1 MALSFS
7 MLDGERGVVVLFLC
21 RVLFSLP
28 FSLLCHG
35 LNLALLSLFALFLD
49 IRAENCA
56 SLSRFR
62 TRPGASSGILLGA
75 VTLPTLMISKLTQL
89 TRAYSLHQIE
99 LQELEHMTMQ
109 YWATSGSCFGVLIF
123 LCIVVLCTPS
133 ATRSPRPCS
142 VWDATLSLFCIA
154 SYAATCCVSLA
165 AISHTGSNTVLKLMW
180 ELCHGLAAVK
190 LLQDLLNTFPSCASI
205 GEVLLVTAGLV
216 LYFGDMLACTIA
228 KVSGSLI
235 SADMVSI
242 KYGIRR
248 SEISIIIQGVLL
260 GLLLF
265 PMLFKFVLHIWEFS
279 SNRGHSAARRCSE
292 IGRSVLFFSSLSFI
306 LVVIVPSWMQFVQ
319 DFHVHPLLWVCAFV
333 FSEPVKRLSLC
344 IYWVALIY
352 ASVLRF
358 YNISKNSKLERILL
372 RKYYH
377 LMAVLMFVPALI
389 FQPKFLDLA
398 FGAALAV
405 FLALEI
411 IRVWRIWPLG
421 QLIHQFMN
429 AFTDH
434 RDSDLLIVSHFSL
447 LLGCAFPIWMSSG
460 FNDRPLAPFAGIL
473 SLGIGDTMASMV
485 GYKYGVLRW
494 SKNGKKTVEG
504 TAAGITSV
512 LAACSIL
519 LPLLASTGYIFTEHW
534 FSLILAVTVSGL
546 LEAYTA
552 QLDNAFIPLIFY
564 SLLCL

>member
-1 MALSFS
+1 MALSSS
-7 MLDGERGVVVLFLC
+7 MLNGERGVVVLIVC
-21 RVLFSLP
+21 RVLYSLP
-28 FSLLCHG
+28 LSLLCPG
-35 LNLALLSLFALFLD
+35 LNLAILSLFALFLD
-49 IRAENCA
+49 IRLDDSAA
-56 SLSRFR
+56 LSRFK

-75 VTLPTLMISKLTQL
+75 VTLPTVMISKLIQL
-89 TRAYSLHQIE
+89 TRAYSLQQIE

-109 YWATSGSCFGVLIF
+109 YWATSASCFGVLIF
-123 LCIVVLCTPS
+123 LCLVVLSTPN
-133 ATRSPRPCS
+133 TKRFPRSFS
-142 VWDATLSLFCIA
+142 VWDATLSIFCVA
-154 SYAATCCVSLA
+154 SYAVTCCVSLA

-180 ELCHGLAAVK
+180 ELYHGLVAVMLIQR
-190 LLQDLLNTFPSCASI
+190 LLDKFPSCASI
-205 GEVLLVTAGLV
+205 GTSHAPPSKHLFVIYLFSFPEWKQLTFPIGELLLVTVGLV

-235 SADMVSI
+235 STELVYI

-248 SEISIIIQGVLL
+248 SEISIIIQGVVL

-265 PMLFKFVLHIWEFS
+265 PLLLKVLT
-279 SNRGHSAARRCSE
+279 
-292 IGRSVLFFSSLSFI
+292 
-306 LVVIVPSWMQFVQ
+306 
-319 DFHVHPLLWVCAFV
+319 FV
-333 FSEPVKRLSLC
+333 FSEPLKRLSLC
-344 IYWVALIY
+344 IYWVSLIF

-358 YNISKNSKLERILL
+358 YNISKNSKIERILL

-377 LMAVLMFVPALI
+377 LLAVLMFVPALI
-389 FQPKFLDLA
+389 FQPKFLHLA

-405 FLALEI
+405 FLVLEI
-411 IRVWRIWPLG
+411 MRVWRIWPLG
-421 QLIHQFMN
+421 QLIHQFMT

-447 LLGCAFPIWMSSG
+447 LLGCALPIWMSSG

-473 SLGIGDTMASMV
+473 SLGIGDTMASIV

-494 SKNGKKTVEG
+494 SKTGKKTIEG

-534 FSLILAVTVSGL
+534 FSLILAVTVSSL
-546 LEAYTA
+546 LEAYTT

-564 SLLCL
+564 SHLCLTSTFLRVFTIISKDSSSDGKLIGVQ